1 MDYAKTARERGLK
14 IIVAGAGGAA
24 HLPGMVASIT
34 TLPVIGVPIKS
45 SNSIDGWDSIL
56 SILQMPNG
64 IPVATVAL
72 NGARNAGILA
82 ATILGTSNPKI
93 AKKLAE
99 HKVALKQKVLEMNN
113 CLG

>member
-1 MDYAKTARERGLK
+1 
-14 IIVAGAGGAA
+14 
-24 HLPGMVASIT
+24 
-34 TLPVIGVPIKS
+34 
-45 SNSIDGWDSIL
+45 
-56 SILQMPNG
+56 MPNG